1 MKLWTAIMI
10 LQAVWAAEWGVPVLL
25 RARRGVGLKVVE
37 GGIANAIAASTR
49 PVLETR
55 RRLSEH
61 LVMHEAM
68 VHYTLAEVI

>member
-1 MKLWTAIMI
+1 MI
-10 LQAVWAAEWGVPVLL
+10 LRAVWAAEWGVPVLL
-25 RARRGVGLKVVE
+25 QARRGVGLKVVE

-61 LVMHEAM
+61 RVMHESVAPC
-68 VHYTLAEVI
+68 TLAEVI